1 MVTPAFSTND
11 NLHKIARIQ
20 VNSKMGQQ
28 EIQISYGDESAAQC
42 VRDALET
49 AYELQT
55 LTYYKCCDTFL
66 CIVLMWVMKKMNII
80 QTFQEKTAKFFLIGC
95 NDSAH

>member
-1 MVTPAFSTND
+1 MRQQ
-11 NLHKIARIQ
+11 KIH
-20 VNSKMGQQ
+20 
-28 EIQISYGDESAAQC
+28 ISYGDESAAQC

-55 LTYYKCCDTFL
+55 LTYYKSCDTFL
-66 CIVLMWVMKKMNII
+66 CIVLMCVMKKMNII
-80 QTFQEKTAKFFLIGC
+80 PAFQEKTAKVFLIGC